1 MAHHHENKR
10 TKCNILKLS
19 EWIICG
25 LFPYPYQWAFLTL
38 SLSHSPSR
46 DLFHSLPIS
55 FCAFI
60 FIYAA
65 CGSAISSLYIL
76 LFCSKLRMEA
86 KTKRLLTLSRH
97 IHVLNCVTKCVKTYT
112 ENGSVLPIKLSRL
125 IINQMEN
132 TTPQQMRVL
141 FSISTA
147 FKFFTNEVLFQH
159 IFQKTSFFFFQFT
172 DPAITV
178 FVNFIAEMEC
188 IMLPK
193 EYHSTKS
200 SGTMWMEF
208 SVKRTLYT
216 LDA

>member
-1 MAHHHENKR
+1 MNNMRA
-10 TKCNILKLS
+10 IPISLS
-19 EWIICG
+19 MG
-25 LFPYPYQWAFLTL
+25 LPH

-159 IFQKTSFFFFQFT
+159 IFQKTSFFFFNLQIQQS
-172 DPAITV
+172 P
-178 FVNFIAEMEC
+178 
-188 IMLPK
+188 
-193 EYHSTKS
+193 
-200 SGTMWMEF
+200 F
-208 SVKRTLYT
+208 SLI
-216 LDA
+216 L